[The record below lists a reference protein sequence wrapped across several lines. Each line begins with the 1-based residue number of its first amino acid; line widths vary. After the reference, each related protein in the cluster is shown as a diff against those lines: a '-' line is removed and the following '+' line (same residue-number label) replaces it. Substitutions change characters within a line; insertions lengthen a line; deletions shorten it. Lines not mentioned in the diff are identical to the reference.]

1 MTTPDYPSYRSLA
14 RPGVVVPVVRELQ
27 LPDGC
32 DPLVAFARLADGEA
46 HAALLETSEAA
57 SGDAD
62 FSVVAPRARRVI
74 RGAGA
79 LDEVRAATTDEVADI
94 GVELP
99 RFVGGAIGMLA
110 HEFVRTIEP
119 RVGAAAGVHPA
130 GDHDAAFLVVDTLV
144 AFEHRRGRVLAIHAV
159 RVPDA
164 EEQGADG
171 QAFDAR
177 VAYDAAIAE
186 LDRVEARLLDTGPD
200 PLAATAPLVAPIVP
214 DAFDGV
220 QSNLATSAYEKMVE
234 QVREHVLGGDCVQ
247 VVVSQRFDR
256 EFTADPLL
264 AYRAMRAVSP
274 APYHVLLRL
283 EGMHVVGA
291 SPEQLVGVTGDERV
305 VTHPIA
311 GTRPRGA
318 SPELDVELEHDLL
331 ADPKERA
338 EHMMLVDLGRND
350 VGRVA
355 VPGSVQ
361 VARLCEVERYS
372 HVMHLVS
379 RVEGDLRP
387 GLHPVDALRA
397 AFPAGTLTGAPKVRA
412 MELIAE
418 HELDRRGPYGGVVGY
433 VGHGRTLDCAITIRT
448 AVLTDGGIASVQA
461 GAGIVAA
468 SEPAMEEAET
478 RHKARSVLAALALA
492 EAVADTLATP
502 TTDAVATR
510 DGVIG
515 GVA

>member
-1 MTTPDYPSYRSLA
+1 MPDYPAYASQL
-14 RPGVVVPVVRELQ
+14 RPGVVVPVVRELRI
-27 LPDGC
+27 DGI
-32 DPLVAFARLADGEA
+32 DPLAAFALLSEGES

-62 FSVVAPRARRVI
+62 FSIVAPRATSVVT
-74 RGAGA
+74 GPDA
-79 LDEVRAATTDEVADI
+79 LDKVRAASASEVIDI
-94 GVELP
+94 GLDLP

-110 HEFVRTIEP
+110 HEHVRTLEP
-119 RVGAAAGVHPA
+119 RVGEAAGAHPS
-130 GDHDAAFLVVDTLV
+130 GVPEAAFLLVDTVV

-159 RVPDA
+159 HVPEDMS
-164 EEQGADG
+164 
-171 QAFDAR
+171 AFDAR
-177 VAYDAAIAE
+177 SAYDDAIAQ
-186 LDRVEARLLDTGPD
+186 LDRIERLLD
-200 PLAATAPLVAPIVP
+200 AAPPAVTTMPLVSVNTPE
-214 DAFDGV
+214 AFDGV
-220 QSNLATSAYEKMVE
+220 RSNLAPGAYEAMVE
-234 QVREHVLGGDCVQ
+234 QARANVMSGECVQ

-256 EFTADPLL
+256 PFRADPLL

-283 EGMHVVGA
+283 ASTEGPVHIVGA
-291 SPEQLVGVTGDERV
+291 SPEQLVGVLDERV

-311 GTRPRGA
+311 GTRPRGTDDA
-318 SPELDVELEHDLL
+318 IDLALERDLL

-350 VGRVA
+350 VGRVS
-355 VPGSVQ
+355 VPGSVT
-361 VARLCEVERYS
+361 VVRLCEVERFS

-387 GLHPVDALRA
+387 GLHPIDALRA

-418 HELDRRGPYGGVVGY
+418 LEPDRRGPYGGVVGY
-433 VGHGRTLDCAITIRT
+433 IGHGRTLDMAITIRT
-448 AVLTDGGIASVQA
+448 AIISAGGIASVQA

-468 SEPAMEEAET
+468 SVASMEEAET

-492 EAVADTLATP
+492 EQ
-502 TTDAVATR
+502 VATNAHHAHA
-510 DGVIG
+510 DAIG
-515 GVA
+515 GAA

>member
-1 MTTPDYPSYRSLA
+1 MTTVPDRSAYRRLA
-14 RPGVVVPVVRELQ
+14 RPGVVVPVVRELPAPG
-27 LPDGC
+27 L
-32 DPLVAFARLADGEA
+32 DPLAAFAILADGES

-62 FSVVAPRARRVI
+62 FSIVAPTARAVLV
-74 RGAGA
+74 GDDV
-79 LDEVRAATTDEVADI
+79 LDHVRAACGGEVADI
-94 GVELP
+94 GIDLP

-110 HEFVRTIEP
+110 HEHVRTIEP
-119 RVGAAAGVHPA
+119 RVGVAAGAPSVETP
-130 GDHDAAFLVVDTLV
+130 DAAFLLVDTTV
-144 AFEHRRGRVLAIHAV
+144 EFDHRQGRVRAIHAV
-159 RVPDA
+159 VIPDGATDIDIEASYDEALARLDEVERRLAAPVP
-164 EEQGADG
+164 
-171 QAFDAR
+171 
-177 VAYDAAIAE
+177 AIATCP
-186 LDRVEARLLDTGPD
+186 LVGDRTVD
-200 PLAATAPLVAPIVP
+200 PHAAAT
-214 DAFDGV
+214 
-220 QSNLATSAYEKMVE
+220 SNLAAGEYQELVE
-234 QVREHVLGGDCVQ
+234 AAREHVLSGECVQ

-256 EFTADPLL
+256 SFTADPLL

-283 EGMHVVGA
+283 DGADGPVHVVGA
-291 SPEQLVGVTGDERV
+291 SPEQLVGVFEERV

-311 GTRPRGA
+311 GTRPRGRDEA
-318 SPELDVELEHDLL
+318 HDLELERDLL

-355 VPGSVQ
+355 TPGTVR

-379 RVEGDLRP
+379 RVEGDLRD

-412 MELIAE
+412 MELIAQLE
-418 HELDRRGPYGGVVGY
+418 PDRRGAYGGVVGY
-433 VGHGRTLDCAITIRT
+433 VGHGRTLDMAITIRT
-448 AVLTDGGIASVQA
+448 ALIGDGVASVQA

-468 SEPAMEEAET
+468 SDPEAEEAET
-478 RHKARSVLAALALA
+478 RHKSRSVLAALELA
-492 EAVADTLATP
+492 EQLSRALSAADV
-502 TTDAVATR
+502 DGVAT
-510 DGVIG
+510 G